1 MFSSLFRGFRRSFVT
16 PFAGAL
22 QVLALCVL
30 WVGLLSAT
38 PASARES
45 VSTAVDMAAQDLP
58 PEAHRVIEQ
67 ILAGGPF
74 RYRKDGTVFG
84 NRERKLPRQARG
96 YYTEYTVRTP
106 GERDRGARR
115 IIAGGS
121 PPGVQGEFW
130 YTDDHYRTFR
140 RIRELSMPQA
150 VPGDKGKQ

>member
-1 MFSSLFRGFRRSFVT
+1 MLASLFRACRRCVVPAPFV
-16 PFAGAL
+16 FVL
-22 QVLALCVL
+22 LVLAL
-30 WVGLLSAT
+30 WVGLLPPTA
-38 PASARES
+38 AFARES
-45 VSTAVDMAAQDLP
+45 ISTEVDIAARDLP

-115 IIAGGS
+115 IIAGGE

-140 RIRELSMPQA
+140 RIRELRMPQA
-150 VPGDKGKQ
+150 MPGDKGKQ